1 MLGAPLVGAP
11 SALAADATTP
21 LVVGSKRFT
30 ESYVLGEILAQTL
43 GRRRSARA
51 CTSPGLGN
59 TGILEQALASGAVD
73 LYPEYTGT
81 IVRELLKRDGN
92 PSLDELNRWLAP
104 RGLKA
109 AVPLGFN
116 NTYALA
122 MTRAEGRVARHPPHL
137 RPVQAGRPARSRS
150 ACRTSSC
157 ERADGWPALRK
168 AYGARAGAPI
178 GLDHGL
184 AYDAV
189 AAGRVDVIDVYSTD
203 AKLGRLGLTVLDDD
217 LGFFPKY
224 DAVVLM
230 RADVDAGAA
239 GAARRLDRRGDD
251 DRDERRGRARR
262 AQLRRDGAEV
272 PRRRLRGGVGRERR
286 GRRVGER
293 CRRRAR
299 ERRGTRGGA
308 AAGQP
313 RRARLRARLR
323 PPRRRAPA
331 PRASPRS
338 RSPSP
343 SAFRSASPPGA
354 GRAASRSLLG
364 AVALLQTIPS
374 LALLA
379 FLIALVGAIGVVP
392 AVLALFLYALLPIVR
407 NTHAGLQSVSGGMA
421 QAALSLG
428 MTARQ
433 ALRHVQLPL
442 AAPTLL
448 AGVKTAAVINVGT
461 ATMAAFIGA
470 GGFGERIVA
479 GLAVNDSRV
488 MLAGALPAAALALL
502 VQGAFDLAERWCAA
516 RSRRAEAV
524 LARSGARAP
533 RCDNRGMHFRLAGPG
548 ASRTSRRHHFLDRAA
563 PAAASI
569 ASARAPRRASCA
581 TRSRAALRERARSSA
596 RRSRDFQQH
605 AAGAA
610 GRHGAH
616 AERADRQLQ
625 PPARGDAAASRRVAG
640 ASHAAQVEQARARA
654 RGARR
659 DAQRAR
665 RCARPRR

>member
-1 MLGAPLVGAP
+1 MVGVCIAMAAGLVV
-11 SALAADATTP
+11 AAGVHAAEATP

-43 GRRRSARA
+43 VGAGRPALHK
-51 CTSPGLGN
+51 PGLGN
-59 TGILEQALASGAVD
+59 TGILEQALASGSVD

-104 RGLKA
+104 RQLQA
-109 AVPLGFN
+109 AVPFGFN

-122 MTRAEGRVARHPPHL
+122 MTRAKAEALGVRRISDLFKPAA
-137 RPVQAGRPARSRS
+137 AGLTLGLSH
-150 ACRTSSC
+150 
-157 ERADGWPALRK
+157 EFLQRADGWPALRK
-168 AYGARAGAPI
+168 AYGTRATEPI

-230 RADVDAGAA
+230 RAGVDPTPLARLAGSIDAATMIAMNGEVELDGRSFAETARKFLAGGFATASARAASGGTAASANGVTRTAAA
-239 GAARRLDRRGDD
+239 GAAREPAPPQVSLVERVFAPDFARL
-251 DRDERRGRARR
+251 
-262 AQLRRDGAEV
+262 
-272 PRRRLRGGVGRERR
+272 
-286 GRRVGER
+286 
-293 CRRRAR
+293 
-299 ERRGTRGGA
+299 
-308 AAGQP
+308 AGQH
-313 RRARLRARLR
+313 LLLVL
-323 PPRRRAPA
+323 
-331 PRASPRS
+331 ASLALALGAGVPLGVAAWRWPRS
-338 RSPSP
+338 EP
-343 SAFRSASPPGA
+343 
-354 GRAASRSLLG
+354 LVLG

-379 FLIALVGAIGVVP
+379 FLIAIVGAIGVVP

-407 NTHAGLQSVSGGMA
+407 NTHAGLQGVSGGMA

-442 AAPTLL
+442 AAPTLI

-502 VQGAFDLAERWCAA
+502 VQGAFDLAERW
-516 RSRRAEAV
+516 SR
-524 LARSGARAP
+524 G
-533 RCDNRGMHFRLAGPG
+533 G
-548 ASRTSRRHHFLDRAA
+548 
-563 PAAASI
+563 
-569 ASARAPRRASCA
+569 
-581 TRSRAALRERARSSA
+581 
-596 RRSRDFQQH
+596 
-605 AAGAA
+605 
-610 GRHGAH
+610 
-616 AERADRQLQ
+616 
-625 PPARGDAAASRRVAG
+625 
-640 ASHAAQVEQARARA
+640 
-654 RGARR
+654 
-659 DAQRAR
+659 
-665 RCARPRR
+665 RPR